1 VPIDPTAVHRHL
13 TRLLQ
18 RRSLDAA
25 LEFFDALGYR
35 YADELPLPTRTWPD
49 GIRQLVRGNAEPPL
63 YLAAHRDFQVVYTHL
78 TTEHLA
84 RTVERPI
91 VEQTL
96 QKLHPYAL
104 FLFANRDLSEWDF
117 VNVKYVAEE
126 DAETGV
132 EGRRRTM
139 RRIHVDGTERLHT
152 AAQRLAMLA
161 VPAPEASAL
170 ELQNRHD
177 RAFDVEEVTRQF
189 YHDYVDV
196 FGKLCDDIALRNPGR
211 QADAATEA
219 QVLLDRLMFL
229 YFIQK
234 KGWLD
239 GQLDYLYRNFRAR
252 YEANPE
258 GTGFYDDFLLPLF
271 VALSNEGL
279 SLPSLGDVPFLNGGL
294 FEVLADTP
302 LAGQVVLGNAVFKQV
317 FDGLLECYNFTVRED
332 TPLDV
337 EVAIDPEML
346 GQVFENLVLGLERGE
361 DRRKATGS
369 YYTPRVI
376 VHFMCRQALKEYLAA
391 ESGLDPDRIE
401 ALMESGPAEQLT
413 AEEVAQLQQAI
424 SEPEARLLRGLI
436 EGLRALDP
444 AVGSG
449 AFLLG
454 MLYEMVALT
463 RLLDVRLYGQAR
475 VRRRN
480 YDYDLKRGFIE
491 RNLYGVDI
499 QPEAV
504 RICELRLWLSLMV
517 EYEREP
523 GEAVPT
529 LPNLSYRVRV
539 GDSLIERLFGEPVQL
554 DELANDAV
562 ARQLVD
568 RIQAEKRAYF
578 QEPGLWEKQR
588 RELRILGLMSRL
600 TTILIQAKRQIA
612 LRTLTAQ
619 VPQMGDAFLSAEQRK
634 LKEALETEVARYD
647 RLLAQAKGVYDRV
660 QAMQDGRA
668 SLEARDV
675 GALREELELSFIWRL
690 DFAEVFADKGGFDI
704 VIANPPYIRQELF
717 SDQKPLLKS
726 VFPDVYHGVA
736 DLYVYFYRQGL
747 ALARPRGVLTF
758 ISSNKFLRAGYG
770 QNLRVYLRD
779 WAELKTVI
787 DFGDLPIFEATAY
800 PCVLV
805 AANRQPADKA
815 SVQALNVHS
824 MAILDRLIG
833 AVKRAGWPQPQA
845 SLHRDGWALD
855 RPEVLALVDKLRR
868 SGTPLG
874 EYVGG
879 RFYYGIKTGLN
890 RAFIIDQATRDRLVA
905 EDSRSAKII
914 KPWLR
919 GRDVKRWRVEW
930 PGLYVIFTRR
940 GLTINRY
947 PAVKKYL
954 AQFKTRLMPGA
965 KGGRKPGNYQWY
977 EIQDTIDY
985 YAEFEKPKIV
995 YPDIAKQCEFAYDD
1009 QGLYSGNTVYFIPSG
1024 DLLLLGALNSRA
1036 MEFLYN
1042 HISAMIQQ
1050 DYMRFF
1056 SSYLGQVPIPKASPA
1071 KRAAVESLV
1080 RKLVMAG
1087 GQGPQAE
1094 VWERELNDLVY
1105 ELYGL
1110 TEEEI
1115 AIVEGR

>member
-1 VPIDPTAVHRHL
+1 MPIDPTAVHRHL

-279 SLPSLGDVPFLNGGL
+279 ALPSLGDVPFLNGGL

-302 LAGQVVLGNAVFKQV
+302 LAGQIVLGNAVFKQV
-317 FDGLLECYNFTVRED
+317 FDDLLACYNFTVRED

-675 GALREELELSFIWRL
+675 GALREELKLSFIWRL
-690 DFAEVFADKGGFDI
+690 DFAEVFADKGGFD
-704 VIANPPYIRQELF
+704 VVVANPPYVRMEGIKELKAYF
-717 SDQKPLLKS
+717 SRS
-726 VFPDVYHGVA
+726 YNEVYDGRA
-736 DLYVYFYRQGL
+736 DLFVYFYVVGLGLLRQD
-747 ALARPRGVLTF
+747 GVLAYIT
-758 ISSNKFLRAGYG
+758 SNKFMRARYG
-770 QNLRVYLRD
+770 GGLRD
-779 WAELKTVI
+779 LLAKGGTLTQVI
-787 DFGDLPIFEATAY
+787 DFGDLPIFEATSY
-800 PCVLV
+800 PAIVVL
-805 AANRQPADKA
+805 Q
-815 SVQALNVHS
+815 
-824 MAILDRLIG
+824 
-833 AVKRAGWPQPQA
+833 KRAPA
-845 SLHRDGWALD
+845 ENHRFLALTMDVISAVDSLPHIARTESWAQLQTSLQSSEWALVQ
-855 RPEVLALVDKLRR
+855 PTILALLGKLRR
-868 SGTPLG
+868 SGVPL
-874 EYVGG
+874 E
-879 RFYYGIKTGLN
+879 RFVSGQFYMGAKTGLN
-890 RAFIIDQATRDRLVA
+890 RAFVIDEATRQRLLD
-905 EDSRSAKII
+905 EDPRSRELI

-919 GRDVKRWRVEW
+919 GRDIKRWRLDDSK
-930 PGLYVIFTRR
+930 LYVIFTYHGVDIRR
-940 GLTINRY
+940 YRAIHTHLESFRD
-947 PAVKKYL
+947 
-954 AQFKTRLMPGA
+954 RLQ
-965 KGGRKPGNYQWY
+965 GRATSGQHAWY
-977 EIQDTIDY
+977 EMQQPQMGIYEQ
-985 YAEFEKPKIV
+985 FEKPKIV
-995 YPDIAKQCEFAYDD
+995 WPDIAQSCAFTLDTHGSYPDMTLFFTPVNS
-1009 QGLYSGNTVYFIPSG
+1009 LY
-1024 DLLLLGALNSRA
+1024 LLGVLNSRVT
-1036 MEFLYN
+1036 EWYIKGTSSTIRGGFVRFKRV
-1042 HISAMIQQ
+1042 
-1050 DYMRFF
+1050 YM
-1056 SSYLGQVPIPKASPA
+1056 
-1071 KRAAVESLV
+1071 ESLPV
-1080 RKLVMAG
+1080 PDPQLNQRAQIEVLARNLLDSR
-1087 GQGPQAE
+1087 GQGPNVME
-1094 VWERELNDLVY
+1094 WEEELNTLVY
-1105 ELYGL
+1105 KLFGL

-1115 AIVEGR
+1115 AIVEGRE